1 MSLYLALKACLFN
14 TMTTSI
20 KAAYEMLR
28 TYVKEQDHYLNGTS
42 ALVPVD
48 KSIAD

>member
-14 TMTTSI
+14 TTTTSI
-20 KAAYEMLR
+20 KAYKMLR
-28 TYVKEQDHYLNGTS
+28 TYVKEKDHYLYGTS